1 MVRRLIK
8 KHAIP
13 ARKSKRGGKVNPP
26 IFRKHVPQV
35 FGEEEA
41 KIFDIP
47 KPPIGLA
54 YQWVLAE
61 HVRKYPGWVQVPFGR
76 HVHEMP
82 PDTNDDGAIV
92 YLGNIL
98 VQREQSL
105 VQAEL
110 VLSQQHALKNLK
122 DHPAYPGKK
131 EGGPFRILSES
142 FMVSSHYERVTGPS
156 IVVDVTIPLRMSTH
170 LQDTASALGLTAQE
184 YLQRSISL
192 YVRGETGG
200 LLLPID
206 GAMELHQIYLNDQM
220 RNK

>member
-26 IFRKHVPQV
+26 ISRKHVPPV

-54 YQWVLAE
+54 YQWVIAE

-76 HVHEMP
+76 HAHEMP

-92 YLGNIL
+92 YLGNVL

-110 VLSQQHALKNLK
+110 SLSQRQALKNLQE
-122 DHPAYPGKK
+122 HPAYPGSDT
-131 EGGPFRILSES
+131 FRVLSES
-142 FMVSSHYERVTGPS
+142 FMVSSHYEQVTGPS

>member
-1 MVRRLIK
+1 MVRKPIK
-8 KHAIP
+8 KVV
-13 ARKSKRGGKVNPP
+13 KKRVS
-26 IFRKHVPQV
+26 RKHVPPV

-61 HVRKYPGWVQVPFGR
+61 HVRKYPGWVHVPFGR
-76 HVHEMP
+76 HAHEMP

-92 YLGNIL
+92 YLGNVL

-110 VLSQQHALKNLK
+110 SVPQQQAIKNLK
-122 DHPAYPGKK
+122 EHPAYRSPRGDHY
-131 EGGPFRILSES
+131 GPFPVVSES
-142 FMVSSHYERVTGPS
+142 FMVSSHYEHVTGPS